1 MNDFTVMLTNM
12 PPNKF
17 FAGDDDLLRI
27 KLWDHLEKVLVQQIL
42 VERPDIHEGSV
53 YGPKTEVVDITFAKN
68 NIKDT
73 KIIHDYAQLRKEM
86 LLEIGRKSKMEDP
99 AQQAKSEKK
108 ISALEQEMQEEKAK
122 YLEHHR

>member
-1 MNDFTVMLTNM
+1 
-12 PPNKF
+12 
-17 FAGDDDLLRI
+17 
-27 KLWDHLEKVLVQQIL
+27 LEKVLVQQIL

-108 ISALEQEMQEEKAK
+108 IAALEQEMQEEKAK